1 MKLGERIG
9 DGHFGDVYTMEGLP
23 TQVLKMIHQL
33 EGGAQSVAR
42 EANGAG
48 LLKGLVRSPGIRGLR
63 NGGDT
68 GLSYIIKDKMP
79 NIEVPSHFTPELEP
93 FVGRVYSTFANNGRV
108 WLDGHLNNMYVIRNA
123 AGKVVDIGIHDT
135 DMINMSNDPA
145 VAGELGRIVR
155 LFQREASGQ
164 TPPMARLFNY
174 SNLAKEGTLDA
185 QLHARSV
192 RAAVRR
198 EGAVLMRK
206 LTIPERRQLHTALLA
221 AFPDWNTLATA
232 LDLFLGENLNQIS
245 APAAMPT
252 VVMNLIV
259 WGEARG
265 RLAQVIE
272 AARDANPTNPE
283 LAAFAQAVIAATPA
297 TSLANPEVA
306 RQIESVVR
314 AQDGTAPPAAP
325 AATGAAKDAL
335 ERIVLQTV
343 AFFGPD
349 EWRARMRTRERAV
362 CRVEFP
368 AAPGR
373 APDFSWV
380 RMPS

>member
-1 MKLGERIG
+1 
-9 DGHFGDVYTMEGLP
+9 
-23 TQVLKMIHQL
+23 
-33 EGGAQSVAR
+33 
-42 EANGAG
+42 
-48 LLKGLVRSPGIRGLR
+48 
-63 NGGDT
+63 
-68 GLSYIIKDKMP
+68 
-79 NIEVPSHFTPELEP
+79 
-93 FVGRVYSTFANNGRV
+93 
-108 WLDGHLNNMYVIRNA
+108 
-123 AGKVVDIGIHDT
+123 
-135 DMINMSNDPA
+135 
-145 VAGELGRIVR
+145 
-155 LFQREASGQ
+155 
-164 TPPMARLFNY
+164 
-174 SNLAKEGTLDA
+174 
-185 QLHARSV
+185 
-192 RAAVRR
+192 
-198 EGAVLMRK
+198 MRK
-206 LTIPERRQLHTALLA
+206 LTVPERRQLHTALLA

-232 LDLFLGENLNQIS
+232 LDLYLGENLNQIS

-283 LAAFAQAVIAATPA
+283 LAAFAEAVIAATPA
-297 TSLANPEVA
+297 TSLANPDVA
-306 RQIESVVR
+306 RQVESVVR

-368 AAPGR
+368 GGTGQGTGFLVGADVVITNYHVLQDHIEQRQPPSEIVCRFDYRTDADGVTEHAGDAYTLVASEWLIARSPIDDLDYAIVRLAQPAGRRPAFDQAPTESRGWLTPVAHPFEQGESIFIIQHPKAAPLKVASGGLVR
-373 APDFSWV
+373 AEQTRLYYLANTFNGSSGSPCFTSAWDLVGLHRSGDAIGNVGVPLAAIVDSVPAARRAGLFGG
-380 RMPS
+380 